1 MDNKQLS
8 ALKKHSDLLAQLI
21 FRLSQFYDGFSPQI
35 DSELKVLRGHLAGQ
49 PNFTLA
55 SISIDKLNNLIH
67 GADTSVRRFKADS
80 LSELQQSVKR
90 LQASLNG
97 QAGANKELNQLVMAL
112 NQPLDSINA
121 LKTLTSRTLSVL
133 SEQIEGAGKPAVK
146 GNGAAVK
153 EHNPEINQSVYD
165 ELNQLVNSYA
175 QKHPTDSQ
183 LLQIREKLAMGMS
196 EDELLQS
203 CIVIIRLILKD
214 TISEASL
221 SGKVIQGLHQN
232 LSSIS
237 DTVTDSIE
245 QSQQDFDSRIAS
257 HDDMQLQL
265 DNFEDSVRESE
276 SLENLKQQAQA
287 HVNAMASTLSQRK
300 QEEQEQQ
307 SALMVLLNSM
317 QDQLTQLQ
325 RQTQVYRKKLAEQ
338 ILSNQTDP
346 LTRLP
351 NRQAY
356 NERVNRECRR
366 AENTGNALSIAII
379 DIDFFKSINDKF
391 GHAAGD
397 KTLQVIAR
405 HIRNSLDK
413 RDFCAR
419 WGGEE
424 FVLLLPETDLS
435 ELADRLETI
444 RANLMQLPFKF
455 KQEKITITASFGAT
469 VFIPGESPDVMFE
482 RADKLLY
489 QAKHNG
495 RNRVE
500 ITQD

>member
-35 DSELKVLRGHLAGQ
+35 DSELQVLRGHLVGQ

-55 SISIDKLNNLIH
+55 AISIDKLNNLIH
-67 GADTSVRRFKADS
+67 DADTSVRRFKADS

-97 QAGANKELNQLVMAL
+97 QASDNKNLNQLVVAL
-112 NQPLDSINA
+112 NQPIDSIGA
-121 LKTLTSRTLSVL
+121 LKSLTSRTLEIL
-133 SEQIEGAGKPAVK
+133 SEQKDSGKPAAK
-146 GNGAAVK
+146 ANLATDK
-153 EHNPEINQSVYD
+153 EPKPEINQSIYD

-183 LLQIREKLAMGMS
+183 LLQIREKLTMGMS

-232 LSSIS
+232 LSNIS

-276 SLENLKQQAQA
+276 SLEKLKQQAQA
-287 HVNAMASTLSQRK
+287 HVNTMASTLSQRK
-300 QEEQEQQ
+300 QEEQDQQ

-405 HIRNSLDK
+405 HIRNSLEK

-424 FVLLLPETDLS
+424 FVLLLPETGLA

-469 VFIPGESPDVMFE
+469 VFVPGESPDVMFE

-500 ITQD
+500 IAQD